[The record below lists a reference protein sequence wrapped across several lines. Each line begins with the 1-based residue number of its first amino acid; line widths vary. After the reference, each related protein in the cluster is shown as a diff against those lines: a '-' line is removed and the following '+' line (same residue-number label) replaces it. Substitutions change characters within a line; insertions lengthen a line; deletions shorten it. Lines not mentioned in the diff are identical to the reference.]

1 MIAKHGSIK
10 ISANSH
16 QGKIGEHL
24 FWPVKRWQALQLH
37 ALKKHL
43 RHANQSGIYA
53 GRLPQRIKTI
63 QHLADC
69 PLTDKEQ
76 LAAAGDAAFAC
87 KPQYVREWVTTS
99 GTTGKPLRVPLT
111 AADLQRLAE
120 NEAVAL
126 NIAGLTSGD
135 TLILALA
142 LDRMFV
148 AGLAYWLG
156 AQKLGAACIRAG
168 AAYAAQLDVLQT
180 LLATGKRNYVI
191 TVPSLL
197 VDTCGTM
204 RRDAPSAA
212 MQAVIGIGEPLRTAG
227 LIPNALA
234 QRLTEALRVPALSTY
249 ACTETCSTFAEGP
262 NCTGG
267 HLNPALAAVEIL
279 DDHGSPVAAGVL
291 GEVVVTPLGVQ
302 GMPLVRF
309 RSGDI
314 AALYTDPCP
323 CGRTT
328 PRLGPI
334 VGRKRQLLKV
344 RGSSLFPS
352 AIFDCLSAIPDVRD
366 YAVVAYREHDL
377 SDRVELHVCLNRNT
391 ALIRDRVAQ
400 RVRALLKVHP
410 TIHIAGIGAIR
421 ELQSAANPRKPAR
434 FIDHRSKSASSHP
447 PKRRR

>member
-1 MIAKHGSIK
+1 MKNNGTSGNR
-10 ISANSH
+10 S
-16 QGKIGEHL
+16 GKRQTLQVGTHL
-24 FWPVKRWQALQLH
+24 FWPVKRWKALQLDGLRRHIAH
-37 ALKKHL
+37 AGKS
-43 RHANQSGIYA
+43 AYYA
-53 GRLPQRIKTI
+53 GVLPGSIKSLN
-63 QHLADC
+63 HLVEF
-69 PLTDKEQ
+69 PLTHKDQ

-87 KPQYVREWVTTS
+87 RSQHVREWVTTS

-111 AADLQRLAE
+111 ERDLHRLAE

-126 NIAGLTSGD
+126 NIAGLNRGD

-168 AAYAAQLDVLQT
+168 AAYSAQIDILQS
-180 LLATGKRNYVI
+180 LLQRGTRTFVI

-197 VDTCGTM
+197 AGAGGAASG
-204 RRDAPSAA
+204 DALASEI
-212 MQAVIGIGEPLRTAG
+212 QAVIGIGEPLRNAA
-227 LIPNALA
+227 LSPNALA
-234 QRLTEALRVPALSTY
+234 LRLKDNLGVPALSTY

-262 NCTGG
+262 LCVGG
-267 HLNPALAAVEIL
+267 HLNPALAVVEII
-279 DDHGSPVAAGVL
+279 DDQGSPVAAGAK
-291 GEVVVTPLGVQ
+291 GEVVITPLGVE

-309 RSGDI
+309 CTGDI

-352 AIFDCLSAIPDVRD
+352 AIADCLNGISEVRD
-366 YAVVAYREHDL
+366 YAIIAHREHDL
-377 SDRVELHVCLNRNT
+377 SDRIELHVCLVKNSSS
-391 ALIRDRVAQ
+391 IRDRLALT
-400 RVRALLKVHP
+400 VRALLKVQP
-410 TIHIAGIGAIR
+410 KIIFSSISAIR
-421 ELQSAANPRKPAR
+421 ELQSTANPRKPAR
-434 FIDHRSKSASSHP
+434 FIDRRISAANGTLPH
-447 PKRRR
+447 

>member
-1 MIAKHGSIK
+1 MIKKRGSTK
-10 ISANSH
+10 TPSKSH
-16 QGKIGEHL
+16 APQIGEHL
-24 FWPVKRWQALQLH
+24 FWPVKRWQALQLN
-37 ALKKHL
+37 ALRRHI
-43 RHANQSGIYA
+43 RHADKSRFYA
-53 GRLPQRIKTI
+53 GRLPYSIKTL
-63 QHLADC
+63 QHLTDC
-69 PLTDKEQ
+69 VLTDKDQ
-76 LAAAGDAAFAC
+76 LAAVGDAAFAC
-87 KPQYVREWVTTS
+87 KPESVREWVTTS

-126 NIAGLTSGD
+126 NIAGLCQGD

-156 AQKLGAACIRAG
+156 AQKLAVACIRAG
-168 AAYAAQLDVLQT
+168 SAYAAQLDVLKS
-180 LLATGKRNYVI
+180 LLCGDRRNYVI

-197 VDTCGTM
+197 AGAC
-204 RRDAPSAA
+204 SAEPGDNQSSVI
-212 MQAVIGIGEPLRTAG
+212 QAVIGIGEPLRTAA

-234 QRLTEALRVPALSTY
+234 HRLTDTLRVPALSTY
-249 ACTETCSTFAEGP
+249 ACTETCCTFAEGP
-262 NCTGG
+262 KCIGG
-267 HLNPALAAVEIL
+267 HLNPALAVVEIL
-279 DDHGSPVAAGVL
+279 DDHGAPVATGTL

-302 GMPLVRF
+302 AMPLVRF
-309 RSGDI
+309 RTGDI

-352 AIFDCLSAIPDVRD
+352 AIFDCLSSIAEVQD
-366 YAVVAYREHDL
+366 YAVVAHREHDL
-377 SDRVELHVCLNRNT
+377 SDRVELHVCLTRNT
-391 ALIRDRVAQ
+391 ASIRDRLAL

-410 TIHIAGIGAIR
+410 KITVASIAAIR
-421 ELQSAANPRKPAR
+421 QLQSTANPRKPAR
-434 FIDHRSKSASSHP
+434 FIDHRTTPAKT
-447 PKRRR
+447 

>member
-1 MIAKHGSIK
+1 MKNNRTSGNRS
-10 ISANSH
+10 
-16 QGKIGEHL
+16 GKRHTGQVGGHL
-24 FWPVKRWQALQLH
+24 FWPVERWQALQLDALRRHISH
-37 ALKKHL
+37 AGK
-43 RHANQSGIYA
+43 STYYA
-53 GRLPQRIKTI
+53 GVLPGTI
-63 QHLADC
+63 QSLEHLVEF
-69 PLTDKEQ
+69 PLTHKDQ

-87 KPQYVREWVTTS
+87 KSQDVREWVTTS

-111 AADLQRLAE
+111 ESDLHRLAE

-126 NIAGLTSGD
+126 NIAGLNRGD

-168 AAYAAQLDVLQT
+168 AAYCGQLDILQSLVHRGART
-180 LLATGKRNYVI
+180 FVI

-197 VDTCGTM
+197 AGAGNAAS
-204 RRDAPSAA
+204 RDRPAPEI
-212 MQAVIGIGEPLRTAG
+212 QAVIGIGEPLRTAA
-227 LIPNALA
+227 LVPNALA
-234 QRLTEALRVPALSTY
+234 LRLMDKLGVPAISTY

-262 NCTGG
+262 LCVGG
-267 HLNPALAAVEIL
+267 HLNPALAVVEIINEQ
-279 DDHGSPVAAGVL
+279 GSPVAAGTM
-291 GEVVVTPLGVQ
+291 GEVVVTPLGVE

-309 RSGDI
+309 CTGDI

-334 VGRKRQLLKV
+334 LGRKRQLLKV

-352 AIFDCLSAIPDVRD
+352 AIADCLNGVPEVRD
-366 YAVVAYREHDL
+366 YAIIAHREHDL
-377 SDRVELHVCLNRNT
+377 SDRIELHVCLTKSSSAIRERL
-391 ALIRDRVAQ
+391 ALT
-400 RVRALLKVHP
+400 VRALLKVQP
-410 TIHIAGIGAIR
+410 KIIFSGISAIR

-434 FIDHRSKSASSHP
+434 FIDQRVS
-447 PKRRR
+447 